1 MNIPT
6 QKEIPMLISKELEN
20 AINKQI
26 GAEFAASLQ
35 YVSIASYFDAD
46 DLPQLAA
53 FYYRQADEEHM
64 HAMKFQHFLI
74 EAGGQV
80 RIPAITETKYDFA
93 NAEECAQLALDW
105 ETEVTSLINGLM
117 DIAVNDK
124 NYMAQQFLNWFVTE
138 QLEEIATMN
147 TLLNTIR
154 RAGNNLLWVEDY
166 LARNPIVAPGT
177 GAEAA

>member
-1 MNIPT
+1 
-6 QKEIPMLISKELEN
+6 MLVSKELEA

-26 GAEFAASLQ
+26 GAEFAASFQ
-35 YVSIASYFDAD
+35 YISIASYFDAD

-53 FYYRQADEEHM
+53 FFYRQAEEEHM

-74 EAGGQV
+74 DAGGQV
-80 RIPAITETKYDFA
+80 RIPTIAETKYDFKS
-93 NAEECAQLALDW
+93 AEECAQLALDW
-105 ETEVTSLINGLM
+105 ENDVTNLIYGLV
-117 DIAVNDK
+117 DIAVKDR
-124 NYMAQQFLNWFVTE
+124 NYIAQKFLDWFVTE

-166 LARNPIVAPGT
+166 LARNPIVVNTA
-177 GAEAA
+177 GAEGAVA

>member
-1 MNIPT
+1 
-6 QKEIPMLISKELEN
+6 MLLSKELEN

-26 GAEFAASLQ
+26 GAEFAAGFQ
-35 YVSIASYFDAD
+35 YISIASYFDAD

-53 FYYRQADEEHM
+53 FFYRQADEEHM

-74 EAGGQV
+74 DAGGQV
-80 RIPAITETKYDFA
+80 RIPAVDETKYDFKS
-93 NAEECAQLALDW
+93 AEECAKLAL
-105 ETEVTSLINGLM
+105 ETEVTNLIYGLV
-117 DIAVNDK
+117 DIAVKDK
-124 NYMAQQFLNWFVTE
+124 NYIAQKFLDWFVTE

-166 LARNPIVAPGT
+166 LARSPIVAAVA
-177 GAEAA
+177 GAEAEAA

>member
-1 MNIPT
+1 
-6 QKEIPMLISKELEN
+6 MLVSKELEN
-20 AINKQI
+20 VINQQI

-35 YVSIASYFDAD
+35 YISIASYFDSD

-53 FYYRQADEEHM
+53 FFYRQADEEHM

-80 RIPAITETKYDFA
+80 RIPTIAETKYDFH

-105 ETEVTSLINGLM
+105 ENEVTNLINGLM
-117 DIAVNDK
+117 DIAVKDK
-124 NYMAQQFLNWFVTE
+124 NYIAQQFLNWFVAE

-166 LARNPIVAPGT
+166 LARNPIVEVGT
-177 GAEAA
+177 EGVAA

>member
-1 MNIPT
+1 
-6 QKEIPMLISKELEN
+6 MLVSKELEN
-20 AINKQI
+20 AINQQI

-53 FYYRQADEEHM
+53 FFYRQADEEHM

-80 RIPAITETKYDFA
+80 RIPTIAETKYDFHT
-93 NAEECAQLALDW
+93 AEECAQLALDW
-105 ETEVTSLINGLM
+105 ENEVTNMINGLM
-117 DIAVNDK
+117 DIAVKDK
-124 NYMAQQFLNWFVTE
+124 NYIAQQFLNWFVAE

-166 LARNPIVAPGT
+166 LARNPIVEAGT
-177 GAEAA
+177 EGEAA

>member
-1 MNIPT
+1 
-6 QKEIPMLISKELEN
+6 MLLSKELES

-26 GAEFAASLQ
+26 GAEFAAGFQ
-35 YVSIASYFDAD
+35 YISIASYFDAD

-53 FYYRQADEEHM
+53 FFYRQADEEHM

-74 EAGGQV
+74 DAGGQV
-80 RIPAITETKYDFA
+80 RIPAVDETKYDFKS
-93 NAEECAQLALDW
+93 AEECAQLALDW
-105 ETEVTSLINGLM
+105 ETEVTNLIYGLV
-117 DIAVNDK
+117 DIAVKDK
-124 NYMAQQFLNWFVTE
+124 NYIAQKFLDWFVTE

-166 LARNPIVAPGT
+166 LARSPIVAA
-177 GAEAA
+177 GAEAEAA